1 MTHKQIISF
10 ILDNKEIIYL
20 ITVLLTII
28 VLLIANVKYAAALQ
42 SCNAAKVEQYKNNDS
57 WFNFDGIESIKTQK
71 RPPVSAWK
79 KALGDEWHYWDC
91 AWELWIRTNE

>member
-42 SCNAAKVEQYKNNDS
+42 SCNAAKVEQYKNNEPKLDVGS
-57 WFNFDGIESIKTQK
+57 GGFDNWQSSVI
-71 RPPVSAWK
+71 P
-79 KALGDEWHYWDC
+79 
-91 AWELWIRTNE
+91 N

>member
-28 VLLIANVKYAAALQ
+28 VLLIANVKYATALQ
-42 SCNAAKVEQYKNNDS
+42 SCNAAKVEQYKNNEPKLDVGS
-57 WFNFDGIESIKTQK
+57 GGFDNWQSSVI
-71 RPPVSAWK
+71 P
-79 KALGDEWHYWDC
+79 
-91 AWELWIRTNE
+91 N